1 MPGPRVGQLS
11 REDMQTLRDP
21 GFFHLLLQLCTQQM
35 KEERLED
42 SAFMGQIE
50 RWTYHFHL

>member
-42 SAFMGQIE
+42 SAFMGQI
-50 RWTYHFHL
+50 